1 MHKALKILS
10 AALILLL
17 FSACAEGFPVPEFLP
32 EGGIVESSMDVAGM
46 RFYSVSIP
54 ETGEEIIFTCDAQG
68 ALLSIRTETEAPH
81 DPSEAPV
88 DRARVEELVQA
99 AYPGS
104 RVLFVRRLDK
114 HVESG
119 VAADAFCGVLTIA
132 GDQICSRSIEMGEI
146 YRDGLLTMEGA
157 LKVLR
162 LHRPEAEFRALEL
175 DEDDGE
181 YVYEGEAL
189 VGGVEYEFELSV
201 RSGKLLEWERD

>member
-17 FSACAEGFPVPEFLP
+17 FSAGAEAFPVPELLP
-32 EGGIVESSMDVAGM
+32 DGGVVQSSMDVAGM

-54 ETGEEIIFTCDAQG
+54 ETGEEIIFTCDGQG
-68 ALLSIRTETEAPH
+68 ALLSIKTETEAPH
-81 DPSEAPV
+81 DPSAASV
-88 DRARVEELVQA
+88 DRAWLEELVQA

-104 RVLFVRRLDK
+104 RTIFVHTLET
-114 HVESG
+114 HVEAG

-132 GDQICSRSIEMGEI
+132 DDRICSRSLEMGEI